1 MSGFFETVKVQKKK
15 KAGEPLWLLA
25 YVDLT
30 TNLMALFILMLAMSK
45 VDTNKFDAVSKQ
57 VTRQRTDSLD
67 ELQKRLDAEIKKRNL
82 DKQVVTNLGMFG
94 LNVEFLN
101 GVMFTSAS
109 ANLSPFALNEAKP
122 LLDIL
127 SKVDKKYLLS
137 LEGHTDDVPLS
148 RKGKFRDNWSL
159 SSARGVALLDKM
171 RELGVP
177 DLRMNISGFADT
189 RPKIAIVGKSGKD
202 LEAARASNRR
212 VVIRVYQ

>member
-82 DKQVVTNLGMFG
+82 DKLIVTNLGMFG

-101 GVMFTSAS
+101 GVMFNSAS

-148 RKGKFRDNWSL
+148 KKGKFRDNWSL

-189 RPKIAIVGKSGKD
+189 RPKIATVGKTGKD